1 MTDLQILKILLNE
14 RDCINRQVE
23 GNCDRKCNLCSL
35 RLEDK
40 DILEVYEYIIAEYR
54 EKLEHKSNE
63 EKLVRR
69 A

>member
-23 GNCDRKCNLCSL
+23 GGCDRQCQLCDL

-40 DILEVYEYIIAEYR
+40 DILEVYDCLISEYR
-54 EKLEHKSNE
+54 EKLEHKTNA
-63 EKLVRR
+63 EKLVRK